1 MINKDNLTQHISAQF
16 NAELEEVRSHLLA
29 MGGLVEKQ
37 VNDAVTS
44 LIEAD
49 SGLAQQVR
57 EIDQQINQMES
68 SIDEECVRILA
79 RRQPAASDLRLII
92 SISKSV
98 IDIERIG
105 DEATEIAKRAIQLC
119 EEGEA
124 PKGYVEVRH
133 IGDQVRK
140 MVREALDAFARF
152 DADLALSVAQYDKQ
166 IDREYKSALRELV
179 TYMMEDPRSIS
190 RVLSVIWALR
200 SLERIGDHA
209 RNIAELALSVAQ
221 YDKII
226 DREYK
231 TALREL
237 ATYMMEDPRSISRV
251 LSIIWVLRSLERI
264 GDHARNISE
273 LVIYLVRGTDVRHSG
288 LARRGSDAA
297 E

>member
-1 MINKDNLTQHISAQF
+1 MISKEGLTHHISAQF

-37 VNDAVTS
+37 VNDAVTA

-57 EIDQQINQMES
+57 EIDEQINQMERN
-68 SIDEECVRILA
+68 IDEECLRILA

-98 IDIERIG
+98 IDLERIG
-105 DEATEIAKRAIQLC
+105 DEATKIARRAIQLC

-124 PKGYVEVRH
+124 PRGYVEVRH
-133 IGDQVRK
+133 IGDQVRN
-140 MVREALDAFARF
+140 MVRDALDAFARF
-152 DADLALSVAQYDKQ
+152 D
-166 IDREYKSALRELV
+166 
-179 TYMMEDPRSIS
+179 
-190 RVLSVIWALR
+190 
-200 SLERIGDHA
+200 
-209 RNIAELALSVAQ
+209 AELALSVAQ

-237 ATYMMEDPRSISRV
+237 ATYMMGRSA
-251 LSIIWVLRSLERI
+251 LDLAGLEHHLGAAFPGAYRRPCAQYLGI
-264 GDHARNISE
+264 GDLSGAR
-273 LVIYLVRGTDVRHSG
+273 H
-288 LARRGSDAA
+288 RRAA
-297 E
+297 HGPQAHEGRS